1 MAISE
6 IDLPANWGVEGGPYD
21 KTDEKINW
29 FKSEGVTIQE
39 LLDAGWITN
48 DEAPWF
54 ESKGLKRS
62 NAPVVPA
69 NTVSAEDTAFLNRV
83 SALASELKQPEFVIH
98 DQFNRGLSENE
109 IRAKYTPTADIAEQL
124 IEASMSTGVSGT
136 APINFN
142 RYGGY
147 DKVLDKYL
155 ESGQTLSLASLTP
168 EQLQSAATKVN
179 ETGVGNLST
188 LAITGTPISQT
199 ALNAMTK
206 NGVDPATVAQIARDY
221 SADNIKNTQT
231 KVVQNL
237 VNSTPN
243 INTTDLFSKYVDQAK
258 GYQGTLEGVPGV
270 DFKGSTGLREAY
282 GPYALDYLS
291 RASALL
297 GMRDIDPATNK
308 AAFTGLKF
316 GDADTARGG
325 YGTETAK
332 TLKDLQIQRENM
344 MGMGTGANATPAY
357 QPYQYSFTPKSAKSG
372 GIMSLIEGYADG
384 GMTGT
389 QAVPSAFTA
398 PTGTYQQAT
407 YNPTQTAGYVAPGTY
422 QAGTIGSGFDA
433 TKVDTYTAPT
443 GAKAITSTFA
453 PSGLYDAGTI
463 GSEFDINK
471 TGVYTAPTGKDAIQS
486 AYTTP
491 TNMYTAGNIGST
503 YDPNT
508 GLYSGPGTGITTETF
523 DAEALQ
529 RLMSPYTSGVV
540 DPQVREAKRQAEI
553 ARQAQAARM
562 TRSGAFGGSRQAIA
576 ESELGRNLATQIG
589 DIYGKGQQG
598 AFDAALR
605 AFEAEQGRKL
615 QASTATETARQEAGR
630 QALTGEQ
637 AKTGFSLQAQT
648 AQEAARQAAG
658 QQALSA
664 AQTAGQLGLQAQTAQ
679 EAAKQAAGQQALSA
693 AQTAGQLGLQAQ
705 TAQEAARQAAG
716 QQALSAAQTAGQLG
730 LQAQTAQEAA
740 KQAAGQQALSAAQ
753 TAGQLGLEAQRAQE
767 QAKQAAGQQA
777 LSAAQTAGQLGLQ
790 AQTAQEAAR
799 QAAGQ
804 QSLSAAEIAGRLG
817 LQGSELTERS
827 RQFAAQYGLQSAQ
840 SSAQYEQQARELQQ
854 RAEEAQARGDQFGA
868 SLALQQ
874 LQEAQRAAEASR
886 AFEYQQARDT
896 YLDPYRELGYAS
908 QLLQG
913 LPVSAGATGISPATE
928 AIISMLGLGN
938 VLNVGNT
945 TKTSDRRL
953 KTDIQT
959 IGVLDDGLKVYSYRY
974 KSGGPV
980 HIGVMADEVAVLRPQ
995 AYIKGGAGDGFDAVD
1010 YSKL

>member
-1 MAISE
+1 MALT
-6 IDLPANWGVEGGPYD
+6 LPPGWANYTP
-21 KTDEKINW
+21 TQKINW
-29 FKSEGVTIQE
+29 FNANGVTPDDLASAGVTADEIDWMLANGLKDNPSPEIENKVSASAAQE
-39 LLDAGWITN
+39 LKTQADQAYATRIEDL
-48 DEAPWF
+48 
-54 ESKGLKRS
+54 
-62 NAPVVPA
+62 
-69 NTVSAEDTAFLNRV
+69 AEDLGVPKFVVANYVNQGLANQDIV
-83 SALASELKQPEFVIH
+83 SE
-98 DQFNRGLSENE
+98 
-109 IRAKYTPTADIAEQL
+109 IAENQP
-124 IEASMSTGVSGT
+124 T
-136 APINFN
+136 
-142 RYGGY
+142 
-147 DKVLDKYL
+147 
-155 ESGQTLSLASLTP
+155 
-168 EQLQSAATKVN
+168 SA
-179 ETGVGNLST
+179 
-188 LAITGTPISQT
+188 
-199 ALNAMTK
+199 
-206 NGVDPATVAQIARDY
+206 VAQIAQIANNPNATVQQK
-221 SADNIKNTQT
+221 ADLYNDLQEMFPSRSETDLIS
-231 KVVQNL
+231 L
-237 VNSTPN
+237 
-243 INTTDLFSKYVDQAK
+243 INTVAGTQKPEDLRYLTDAAKVQSLATSTDPNAKADFYNELLRRYDPTAITNLFTNALGKQQSTADMQYLMGLAQQRQTAQTELERQRLADQAAAERQQTAINEAQ
-258 GYQGTLEGVPGV
+258 GYRGTLEGVPGV

-297 GMRDIDPATNK
+297 GMRDAEDYQPM
-308 AAFTGLKF
+308 KF
-316 GDADTARGG
+316 GTG
-325 YGTETAK
+325 YGTETAQA
-332 TLKDLQIQRENM
+332 LKDLQTQRANM

-389 QAVPSAFTA
+389 QVVPTAFTA

-740 KQAAGQQALSAAQ
+740 
-753 TAGQLGLEAQRAQE
+753 
-767 QAKQAAGQQA
+767 
-777 LSAAQTAGQLGLQ
+777 
-790 AQTAQEAAR
+790 R

-840 SSAQYEQQARELQQ
+840 SAAQYEQQARELQQ

-938 VLNVGNT
+938 VLGVGNT
-945 TKTSDRRL
+945 TKTTTTPSDRRL

-959 IGVLDDGLKVYSYRY
+959 IGVLGDGLKVYSYRY